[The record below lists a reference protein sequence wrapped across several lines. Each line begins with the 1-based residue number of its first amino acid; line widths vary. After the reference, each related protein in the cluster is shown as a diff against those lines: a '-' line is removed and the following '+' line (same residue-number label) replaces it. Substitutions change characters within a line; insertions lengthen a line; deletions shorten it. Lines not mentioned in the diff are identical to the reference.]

1 MLVSGV
7 LSGSPC
13 LYQAFFT
20 ERYVQ
25 EHPEAHEQIEKLK
38 DLIAW
43 QVNVHQQP
51 HRAGGGGGERGVHAR
66 ATWAASAPVPVD
78 ISQSARSHACRHINL
93 HTSPPTALIHS
104 IPGLQP

>member
-13 LYQAFFT
+13 LHQAFFT

-51 HRAGGGGGERGVHAR
+51 HRAAGEGEKGE
-66 ATWAASAPVPVD
+66 
-78 ISQSARSHACRHINL
+78 CM
-93 HTSPPTALIHS
+93 
-104 IPGLQP
+104 PGHLGSLSTGSCGHQPECT